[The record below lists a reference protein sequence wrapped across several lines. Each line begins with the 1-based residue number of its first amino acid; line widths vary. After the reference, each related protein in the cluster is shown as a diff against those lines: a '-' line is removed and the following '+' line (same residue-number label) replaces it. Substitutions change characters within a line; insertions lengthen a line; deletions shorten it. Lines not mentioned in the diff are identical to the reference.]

1 MLRYIRDL
9 FVRNWGLKL
18 SSFILALIIWFTM
31 IPEEKTFSEKT
42 LTVPLEIHNIPAD
55 MEMMEKPQATV
66 DVQVRA
72 PNRMINEIT
81 AMTVQAV
88 LDLRNASVTQ
98 TEYPLN
104 RNMISIPFGTELKQ
118 WTPSVV
124 HLRMEKT
131 EAVMLDVEPNITGEL
146 ADGLKLIRVEIDPP
160 QVLIRGPESQINSSY
175 KVKTTPIDVSD
186 FTESLEFK
194 AQLILPNPALKLAS
208 SQATVTVRMLI
219 QSESSEEA
227 PPGKRPAR
235 KP

>member
-1 MLRYIRDL
+1 MLSYIRDF

-18 SSFILALIIWFTM
+18 SAFILALIIWFTM

-42 LTVPLEIHNIPAD
+42 LTVPLEIHNIPSD
-55 MEMMEKPQATV
+55 MEMVEKPRPTV

-81 AMTVQAV
+81 AMTVQAI
-88 LDLRNASVTQ
+88 LDLRGASVSQ

-104 RNMISIPFGTELKQ
+104 RNMISIPYGAELKE

-124 HLRMEKT
+124 HLKMEKT
-131 EAVMLDVEPNITGEL
+131 DAVMLDVEPNITGEL
-146 ADGLKLIRVEIDPP
+146 GEGLNLIRVEIDPP
-160 QVLIRGPESQINSSY
+160 QVLIRGPESKIKASD
-175 KVKTTPIDVSD
+175 KVRTTPIDISN
-186 FTESLEFK
+186 FTESMEFQ
-194 AQLILPNPALKLAS
+194 AQLILPNPDLKLAS

-219 QSESSEEA
+219 QHDSSEEI
-227 PPGKRPAR
+227 PPSKRPAK

>member
-55 MEMMEKPQATV
+55 MEMMEKPQSTV

-146 ADGLKLIRVEIDPP
+146 GDGLKLIRVEIDPP
-160 QVLIRGPESQINSSY
+160 QVLIRGPESQIKSSY
-175 KVKTTPIDVSD
+175 KVKTTPIDVSG
-186 FTESLEFK
+186 FSESLEFK